1 MTIKDK
7 LPSFSKISEK
17 LTIMKFSHSN
27 FLKIFPHFELFE
39 LFCNTRLFQKSL
51 LIIEMTGRF
60 KNLLPTDN
68 FEQRFRNIA
77 TLDWTYIFIDKVDIS
92 VCKVIKV
99 LMLQCIDTHSL
110 CTKFFGCTSI
120 WKLSTAQNCCSVN
133 VFKGKLLLHSCKRI
147 RLQCNYFG

>member
-27 FLKIFPHFELFE
+27 FLKIFPHCELFE

-51 LIIEMTGRF
+51 LIIEMAGRF

-68 FEQRFRNIA
+68 FDRR
-77 TLDWTYIFIDKVDIS
+77 
-92 VCKVIKV
+92 
-99 LMLQCIDTHSL
+99 
-110 CTKFFGCTSI
+110 
-120 WKLSTAQNCCSVN
+120 
-133 VFKGKLLLHSCKRI
+133 FKGQIITELKNPLSGTNRMAPDIVQVCEMNHFASNF
-147 RLQCNYFG
+147 LQLNENGR